1 MPRFTEDSR
10 FTLDHSKVGPST
22 VRLEGIVGEGHDI
35 TPEMLDNMRP
45 STVAMHLSKQLVERY
60 FRDGDAIPP
69 YHLVGK
75 LQPITRRWL
84 SECVKLTPNMNL
96 KRLKMTAG

>member
-1 MPRFTEDSR
+1 
-10 FTLDHSKVGPST
+10 
-22 VRLEGIVGEGHDI
+22 
-35 TPEMLDNMRP
+35 MLDNMRP